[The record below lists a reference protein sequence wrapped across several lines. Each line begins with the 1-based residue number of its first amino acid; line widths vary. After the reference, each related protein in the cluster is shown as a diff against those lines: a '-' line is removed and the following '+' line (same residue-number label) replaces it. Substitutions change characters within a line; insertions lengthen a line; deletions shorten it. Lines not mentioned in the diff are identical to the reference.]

1 MSSPAVKVCVVG
13 AGISGLSAAVHL
25 VQQDCPPPP
34 MHVSVVILESRDR
47 IGGRMYTVQHE
58 LGGRRKPLDL
68 GAQWIHGG
76 SQRNTLYNL
85 AEK

>member
-25 VQQDCPPPP
+25 VQQDCPPCP

-58 LGGRRKPLDL
+58 GQKPLDL